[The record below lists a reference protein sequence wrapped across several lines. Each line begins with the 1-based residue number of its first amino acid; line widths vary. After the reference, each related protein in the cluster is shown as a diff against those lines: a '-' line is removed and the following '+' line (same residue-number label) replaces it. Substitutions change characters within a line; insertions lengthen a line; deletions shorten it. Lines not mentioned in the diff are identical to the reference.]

1 VRRSSRGCTARVTPS
16 TQTCS
21 SPPSTRT
28 TAEVSPLGSGFDS
41 TSALMGFWTLQSKGR
56 LEKIL
61 GCCKALCLLPL
72 QLDTN
77 APLSG
82 TEPMATHHI
91 CEVRLLSN

>member
-1 VRRSSRGCTARVTPS
+1 
-16 TQTCS
+16 
-21 SPPSTRT
+21 
-28 TAEVSPLGSGFDS
+28 
-41 TSALMGFWTLQSKGR
+41 MGFWTLQSKGR